1 LVTIQNNCTFKY
13 MSNSFTR
20 VDPKDIQFYI
30 RLEPGE
36 FKLATHFALI
46 PTTDPGFKEGWEDII
61 YLKEPVVDASGGV
74 RATEYVYVLVNKSMP
89 GMVKI
94 GMTTD
99 TPQKR
104 AYDINK
110 ATGVPTPWVPVW
122 WLKCYASGILER
134 RVHEHLS
141 EYRVADNR
149 EMFSIDSVTAQ
160 KVIEDIG
167 KDFTNV
173 LIAGKIEQQNHLQQ
187 PVDIAQELNQTILPA
202 LSVETE

>member
-1 LVTIQNNCTFKY
+1 MGK
-13 MSNSFTR
+13 SSFTR
-20 VDPKDIQFYI
+20 ISPEDIQYYI

-36 FKLATHFALI
+36 YRGATHFALI
-46 PTTDPGFKEGWEDII
+46 PSSDMPEGWEDVI

-74 RATEYVYVLVNKSMP
+74 RPTEYVYVLVNKSMP

-110 ATGVPTPWVPVW
+110 ATGVPTPWIPVW

-141 EYRVADNR
+141 QYRVADNR

-160 KVIEDIG
+160 RVIEEIG

-173 LIAGKIEQQNHLQQ
+173 LLAGKIEQQSRL
-187 PVDIAQELNQTILPA
+187 
-202 LSVETE
+202 